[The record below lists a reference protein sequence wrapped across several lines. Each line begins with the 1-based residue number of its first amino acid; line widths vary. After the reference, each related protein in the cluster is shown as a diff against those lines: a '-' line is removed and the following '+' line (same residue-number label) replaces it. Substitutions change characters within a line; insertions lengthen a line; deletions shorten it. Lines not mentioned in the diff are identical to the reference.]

1 MFRDVSHTFRDFHT
15 GHFACFA
22 HVSHMFRDFH
32 TGHFAHFAHAS
43 RHFAHISQASHQP
56 SHIFHHRSA
65 PGRYTRTQRMPRTY
79 FGKASNLVL
88 AEADLE
94 HGGLELLK
102 VPDTQCVHWVHAE
115 DGA

>member
-1 MFRDVSHTFRDFHT
+1 
-15 GHFACFA
+15 
-22 HVSHMFRDFH
+22 
-32 TGHFAHFAHAS
+32 
-43 RHFAHISQASHQP
+43 
-56 SHIFHHRSA
+56 
-65 PGRYTRTQRMPRTY
+65 MPRTY